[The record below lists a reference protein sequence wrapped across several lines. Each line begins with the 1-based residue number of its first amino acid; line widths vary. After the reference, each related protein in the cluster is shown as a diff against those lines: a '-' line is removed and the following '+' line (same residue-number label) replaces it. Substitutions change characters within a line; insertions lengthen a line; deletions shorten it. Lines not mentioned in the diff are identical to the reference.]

1 MLTTTLLPSARLAV
15 TTLPLSVPPVTV
27 TPERLFPVGTVNVI
41 VTGNASV
48 VLYPVSPLTFFVT
61 VRLPT
66 FASYTLVNLTS
77 YALSAVFAATGLASS
92 ALSVVVIVVS
102 VDPPL
107 SEYLT
112 STRL

>member
-66 FASYTLVNLTS
+66 FGAGSVYLLFTTTVS
-77 YALSAVFAATGLASS
+77 LSPSEIF
-92 ALSVVVIVVS
+92 
-102 VDPPL
+102 L
-107 SEYLT
+107 SE
-112 STRL
+112 SE

>member
-66 FASYTLVNLTS
+66 FG
-77 YALSAVFAATGLASS
+77 AVYLLFT
-92 ALSVVVIVVS
+92 VTVS
-102 VDPPL
+102 VSPMVIFL
-107 SEYLT
+107 VESE
-112 STRL
+112 